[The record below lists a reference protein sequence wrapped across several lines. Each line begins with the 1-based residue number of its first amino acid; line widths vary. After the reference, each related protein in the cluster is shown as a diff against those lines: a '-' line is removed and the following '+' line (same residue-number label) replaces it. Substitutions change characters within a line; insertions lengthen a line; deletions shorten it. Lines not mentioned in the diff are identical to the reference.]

1 MDGGW
6 RKATS
11 KSMLIPSGN
20 SALMH
25 GKSSAPAGI
34 RCCSV
39 ERLWSLYWEIVPFC
53 GSLWWLEFTSAGER
67 EQEVRAMAK
76 KIQQKQEKQQ

>member
-1 MDGGW
+1 
-6 RKATS
+6 
-11 KSMLIPSGN
+11 MLIHSGI
-20 SALMH
+20 SVLIYA
-25 GKSSAPAGI
+25 KSSAPAGI

-67 EQEVRAMAK
+67 EQEVRAMGAK
-76 KIQQKQEKQQ
+76 KIQQ